1 MKERSMPTMIDS
13 STREAV
19 LHELEWDP
27 KVDASHVGVVANNG
41 AVVLTGTVANFAHRY
56 ASVRAAERVYGVR
69 AVADEIQVKI
79 DSAEKRDDADIAEA
93 LSRQIKWH
101 SAIPASV
108 TAEVLAGHVTLHGS
122 VNWSYQRDEAARAVR
137 FVMGVKSFTNLIT
150 IAPVL
155 HAPKVKD
162 LEDRVGKA
170 LERMAD
176 LDARSIRV
184 TEIDGR
190 VQLHGHVHSFS
201 EKRAASR
208 SAAGAPGVTEVD
220 NEIVVT
226 P

>member
-1 MKERSMPTMIDS
+1 MTTTVDNT
-13 STREAV
+13 TREAV

-27 KVDASHVGVVANNG
+27 KVDASHVGVVATNG
-41 AVVLTGTVANFAHRY
+41 AVVLTGKVSSFAHRC

-69 AVADEIQVKI
+69 AVADEIEIKMG
-79 DSAEKRDDADIAEA
+79 SADERDDGDIAEA

-101 SAIPASV
+101 SAIPTSV
-108 TAEVLAGHVTLHGS
+108 TAEVLDGHVTLNGS

-137 FVMGVKSFTNLIT
+137 FVTGVKSFANLIT
-150 IAPVL
+150 VTP
-155 HAPKVKD
+155 HAPKVTD
-162 LEDRVGKA
+162 LESRVGKA
-170 LERMAD
+170 IERLAD

-190 VQLHGHVHSFS
+190 VQLHGHVHSIS